1 MSQHVEC
8 TTEGP
13 VTTISLSRPEAGNR
27 LTNAMA
33 AAVAAA
39 LDASTASRVIVLRGA
54 GADFCLGRDMQPPK
68 PGSKV
73 SPLEVMRDDT
83 TPMLELFEAFRRR
96 KQPIVGVIQGRAW
109 GIGTVFAG
117 MCDVTF
123 AATNATFRLAE
134 LERGIPPCI
143 ALSALL
149 DRMPKKVLA
158 HMVYSTSE
166 MGAATALSSGLISV
180 TVDGAALE
188 ESVREFTARLVSFGP
203 GTVEAVKLYLDTAP
217 HFNEANAAVYGSS
230 VLANILASR

>member
-8 TTEGP
+8 TTASA
-13 VTTISLSRPEAGNR
+13 VATITLARPDAGNR

-33 AAVAAA
+33 AAVGAA
-39 LDASTASRVIVLRGA
+39 LDASSACRVIVLRGA

-68 PGSKV
+68 PGSNV

-96 KQPIVGVIQGRAW
+96 KQPVVGVVQGRAW

-117 MCDVTF
+117 LCDVTI

-158 HMVYSTSE
+158 HMVYSTLE
-166 MGAATALSSGLISV
+166 MDAATALAAGLVSR
-180 TVDGAALE
+180 TVGPASI
-188 ESVREFTARLVSFGP
+188 ESDVSEFVARLLSFGP
-203 GTVEAVKLYLDTAP
+203 VTTEAVKLYLDTAP
-217 HFNEANAAVYGSS
+217 HFNEANAALYGSS
-230 VLANILASR
+230 VLANVLASR